1 MGWNV
6 NDFSMPFIFILH
18 IILFYYCEQYIQENV
33 SKNILY
39 NIVSIICMAQAV
51 VKIMQY
57 VRVIDN
63 FGFLVQMMTSVFFDL
78 VPFFAVFFI
87 FVLFFGLVIEVMGA
101 DFDNQKDVYPG
112 LPKFIIILI

>member
-18 IILFYYCEQYIQENV
+18 IILFYYCEQYIEENV
-33 SKNILY
+33 SRNILY

-51 VKIMQY
+51 IKIMQY

-101 DFDNQKDVYPG
+101 DFDNQKDKYPG
-112 LPKFIIILI
+112 LPKFVIILI